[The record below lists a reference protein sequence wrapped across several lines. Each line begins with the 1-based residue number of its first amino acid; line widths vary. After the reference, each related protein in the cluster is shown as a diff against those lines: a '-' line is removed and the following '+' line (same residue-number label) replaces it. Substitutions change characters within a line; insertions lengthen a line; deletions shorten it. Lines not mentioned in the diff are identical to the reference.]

1 MYIVPDLSGFF
12 FFFKL
17 LCLFVL
23 LPLKVL
29 VLVGDHSP
37 L

>member
-1 MYIVPDLSGFF
+1 MYIVPDLSVV
-12 FFFKL
+12 FFKP
-17 LCLFVL
+17 LCLFIV